1 MSRNEDGGRRVG
13 SDGGN
18 SKALVTGLISEG
30 EGAER
35 DDWSKVT
42 AILKRTVSED
52 AFQRWFREATLER
65 TTENTASI
73 IVPTE
78 THVLWIEANYLPELT
93 QAVGQTLGTFGRP
106 RVVAG
111 PTGFAGGDREGD
123 ANGQLPLLNPTDG
136 LTHPALSDEELAHSR
151 RMKAIGLN
159 QLYTFDHFVVGGNN
173 QFAHAACKAVASGA
187 KTAYNPLFI
196 HGDSGLGKTHLMQ
209 AIGQEVLRAQ
219 PEARVLYLTCERFTN
234 EFIGAVQK
242 GELEKFRRRYR
253 RADVMLVDDVQFLVG
268 KEKSQ
273 EEFFHTF
280 NTLLDGQTQLVLTS
294 DRPASEIQT
303 LEPRLVTRFE
313 CGLTVALQPP
323 QLETRIAILQRKM
336 DEWEVRIPDE
346 WVHFIA
352 SRIRSNVRRLEGA
365 LVRVA
370 TYSSLGHGEL
380 STERIEELLRDILRE
395 EAAAKVSIDTIQK
408 MVAEYF
414 DIRLA
419 DMTSRRR
426 PANIAFPRQI
436 AMYLSR
442 KLTGGSLV
450 EIGDAFGGRDHGTVI
465 HACKKVEQVMQT
477 DERIRQTVASL
488 GARLNR

>member
-1 MSRNEDGGRRVG
+1 
-13 SDGGN
+13 
-18 SKALVTGLISEG
+18 
-30 EGAER
+30 
-35 DDWSKVT
+35 
-42 AILKRTVSED
+42 
-52 AFQRWFREATLER
+52 
-65 TTENTASI
+65 
-73 IVPTE
+73 
-78 THVLWIEANYLPELT
+78 
-93 QAVGQTLGTFGRP
+93 
-106 RVVAG
+106 
-111 PTGFAGGDREGD
+111 
-123 ANGQLPLLNPTDG
+123 
-136 LTHPALSDEELAHSR
+136 
-151 RMKAIGLN
+151 
-159 QLYTFDHFVVGGNN
+159 
-173 QFAHAACKAVASGA
+173 
-187 KTAYNPLFI
+187 
-196 HGDSGLGKTHLMQ
+196 MQ
-209 AIGQEVLRAQ
+209 SIGQDILRVR
-219 PEARVLYLTCERFTN
+219 PDARVLYFTCERFTN

-242 GELEKFRRRYR
+242 GDLEKFRRRYR
-253 RADVMLVDDVQFLVG
+253 RADVVLIDDVQFLVG

-280 NTLLDGQTQLVLTS
+280 NTLLDGQTQVVLTS

-303 LEPRLVTRFE
+303 LEPRLTTRFE

-352 SRIRSNVRRLEGA
+352 ARIRSNVRRLEGA

-370 TYSSLGHGEL
+370 TFSSLGHGEL

-395 EAAAKVSIDTIQK
+395 EAAAKVSIDAIQK
-408 MVAEYF
+408 TVAEYF

-477 DERIRQTVASL
+477 DDRIRQTVASL